1 LNNLVAQKLV
11 QQEKLKKALKHLD
24 YSYKKI
30 LTLPMDIEK
39 LDEEILETW
48 ESFAARF
55 ARVSDIFLSRYMRT
69 LVLLEDPGF
78 SGTMR
83 DFLNI
88 AEKKG
93 FIDSA
98 KEWLMIRELRN
109 ITAHEYSD
117 SDMAVFFMSLKNKC
131 PMLLKLIHKL
141 DS

>member
-1 LNNLVAQKLV
+1 MSDLGAQKLI

-30 LTLPMDIEK
+30 TSLPVEVEK
-39 LDEEILETW
+39 LDEETLETW

-55 ARVSDIFLSRYMRT
+55 ARASDIFLSRYVRT

-83 DFLNI
+83 DFLNV

-93 FIDSA
+93 FVENA
-98 KEWLMIRELRN
+98 KEWLVIRELRN
-109 ITAHEYSD
+109 INAHEYSD
-117 SDMAVFFMSLKNKC
+117 KDMGAFFNRLKEEC
-131 PMLLKLIHKL
+131 PMLLGLVKALGL
-141 DS
+141 

>member
-1 LNNLVAQKLV
+1 MNDLAAQKLI

-24 YSYKKI
+24 YSFKKI
-30 LTLPMDIEK
+30 TKLPVDVEK
-39 LDEEILETW
+39 LDEETLETW

-55 ARVSDIFLSRYMRT
+55 ARASDIFLSRYIRT

-83 DFLNI
+83 DFLNV

-93 FIDSA
+93 FVDSA
-98 KEWLMIRELRN
+98 KEWLIIRELRN

-117 SDMAVFFMSLKNKC
+117 KDMAAFFMTLRDKC
-131 PMLLKLIHKL
+131 PKLLDISRLL
-141 DS
+141 GS

>member
-1 LNNLVAQKLV
+1 MNDLAAQKLI

-24 YSYKKI
+24 YSFKKI
-30 LTLPMDIEK
+30 AKLPVDVEK
-39 LDEEILETW
+39 LDEETLETW

-55 ARVSDIFLSRYMRT
+55 ARASDIFLSRYIRT

-83 DFLNI
+83 DFLNV

-93 FIDSA
+93 FVDSA
-98 KEWLMIRELRN
+98 KEWLIIRELRN

-117 SDMAVFFMSLKNKC
+117 KDMAAFFMTLRDKC
-131 PMLLKLIHKL
+131 PKLLDISRLL
-141 DS
+141 GS